1 MKFFIMLSKKNLFV
15 LTALVIIFLLVLGG
29 FYSADSASIN
39 GSTNAERISYI
50 MSLGFEVDDSNASS
64 KDITIPYDFGEV
76 YGNYNK
82 LQKKAGFDLSHY
94 KGEKAT
100 VYTYPLI
107 DDDDV
112 QVHLII
118 IKGKVVGGD
127 IADLKLSGEMKPL
140 GFNNI

>member
-1 MKFFIMLSKKNLFV
+1 MKFFIMLSKKNLFII
-15 LTALVIIFLLVLGG
+15 TALVIIFLLVLGEV
-29 FYSADSASIN
+29 YSADSKAAD

-50 MSLGFEVDDSNASS
+50 KSLGLEVDDSNASS
-64 KDITIPYDFGEV
+64 KEITIPYDFGEV

-82 LQKKAGFDLSHY
+82 LQKKSGFDLSRY

-107 DDDDV
+107 DDDNV

-127 IADLKLSGEMKPL
+127 IADLALSGEMKPL
-140 GFNNI
+140 KSNNI